1 MKQSEMKKGGGGT
14 FVEWSIKKSSREL
27 REHFSFYSPL
37 LILRFLSVIK
47 KKNLIVFLRP
57 KITIRNETLKNDEE
71 KDWNSF

>member
-1 MKQSEMKKGGGGT
+1 MKKGEGEWT

-47 KKNLIVFLRP
+47 KKSNRFP
-57 KITIRNETLKNDEE
+57 PSKNNHPNNETLKNDEE
-71 KDWNSF
+71 KDWNKSF